1 MKIITLFLLFIS
13 LNAYSQRIYNDS
25 LSYANYKKQDSKRSK
40 KRYKFNSSKYKNRI
54 ITNLNKSKLDFEAVY
69 YCFDTTENEHRID
82 FYFFRFFKSGEVFF
96 SSPYSS
102 MPDSI
107 ELNQLNYG
115 TFRFYTINSRGE
127 IIIEFP
133 VKDLFLGFMIIID
146 STIQVPQCSSTNLVG
161 FLQTTLERITLPIAR
176 KK

>member
-82 FYFFRFFKSGEVFF
+82 FYFFRFFKSGEVFLVRL
-96 SSPYSS
+96 
-102 MPDSI
+102 I
-107 ELNQLNYG
+107 L
-115 TFRFYTINSRGE
+115 
-127 IIIEFP
+127 
-133 VKDLFLGFMIIID
+133 
-146 STIQVPQCSSTNLVG
+146 QC
-161 FLQTTLERITLPIAR
+161 QTQ
-176 KK
+176 